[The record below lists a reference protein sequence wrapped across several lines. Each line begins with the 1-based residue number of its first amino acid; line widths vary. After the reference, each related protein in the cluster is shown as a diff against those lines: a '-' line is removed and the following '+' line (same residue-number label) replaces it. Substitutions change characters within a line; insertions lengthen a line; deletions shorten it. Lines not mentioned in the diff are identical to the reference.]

1 MYRRTFIT
9 RTTKAFAL
17 FAGGVTTAHSLVG
30 CGATELET
38 PGDLP
43 AALAAN
49 LGHLADSHYSDLA
62 VAYDTDELYQ
72 ALLAKEVVSETGEY
86 YPEKVAQLAKGDR
99 HTVYNG
105 FYHTDTELELYSLAY
120 LLNFS

>member
-17 FAGGVTTAHSLVG
+17 LAGGVTTAHSLVG
-30 CGATELET
+30 CGAAALET
-38 PGDLP
+38 GDLP
-43 AALAAN
+43 AALTGN
-49 LGHLADSHYSDLA
+49 LGHLADSHYSELA
-62 VAYDTDELYQ
+62 VTYETGELYEK
-72 ALLAKEVVSETGEY
+72 LLAKEVVSKTGEY
-86 YPEKVAQLAKGDR
+86 YPEKVAQLAKSDR
-99 HTVYNG
+99 HTVYSG